1 MISMNRM
8 DLFSIPIYKMEFE
21 DHGKYKDQWVEY
33 ISQPEICKD
42 ATRRSTLKFT
52 HPNLHKEEMFL
63 PFTNFAS
70 ECLNTV
76 MGDLGFEPHIQMT
89 GLWGTIQEEGGYH
102 HRHTHGNSF
111 LAGVY
116 YLEGNSNNSGTT
128 FINPLKEHR
137 QIIPRRKTGKS
148 LRILNQFDTKFEEGV
163 LYIFPAWLEHQTNV
177 NKMAVTGSVRKI
189 LSFNSMPVGKTNN
202 DPFDRYN
209 YPDTNNLDMVRGL
222 NELYDYKG

>member
-1 MISMNRM
+1 MVDMNRM
-8 DLFSIPIYKMEFE
+8 DLFSIPVYRIKFE
-21 DHGKYKDQWVEY
+21 DHKKYKDQWIEY
-33 ISQPEICKD
+33 LSQPEVCKD
-42 ATRRSTLKFT
+42 TTRRKTLKFT

-70 ECLNTV
+70 ECLYAV
-76 MGDLGFEPHIQMT
+76 MGDLGFEPQIQMT

-116 YLEGNSNNSGTT
+116 YLEGNQNNSGTT
-128 FINPLKEHR
+128 FFNPSKEHR
-137 QIIPRRKTGKS
+137 QIIPRRLVGRTT
-148 LRILNQFDTKFEEGV
+148 RINNQIDTKFEEGI
-163 LYIFPAWLEHQTNV
+163 LYIFPAWLEHQTNT
-177 NKMAVTGSVRKI
+177 NRMAITGSVRKI

-209 YPDTNNLDMVRGL
+209 FPNTAGLDMINGYS
-222 NELYDYKG
+222 EMWDHK